1 MGKYIIIGCLLFR
14 SLSTFSQTDWI
25 KKDLG
30 SKVQVKFPNT
40 PTYKLNG
47 KAGTYTA
54 KTKNNLFIVIVQYD
68 VIPNYSDFLKFSDS
82 QKAKM
87 IDIFLDNAVKGMLT
101 YSGNDNVPFNSI
113 QIGNYKGRETSYNA
127 INPATGE
134 NTKYFCKL
142 ISAFNKVFTF
152 QCMYLG
158 EDIDCENE
166 KNIFL
171 NSITLN

>member
-1 MGKYIIIGCLLFR
+1 MGKYIIIACLLFR
-14 SLSTFSQTDWI
+14 SLSAFSQTDWV

-68 VIPNYSDFLKFSDS
+68 VIPYYSDFLKFSNL

-101 YSGNDNVPFNSI
+101 YSGNDEVPFTSI
-113 QIGNYKGRETSYNA
+113 KIGNYAGRETSYNA
-127 INPATGE
+127 INPVTGE

-142 ISAFNKVFTF
+142 ISVFNKLVTL
-152 QCMYLG
+152 QCIYLR
-158 EDIDCENE
+158 EDQECETE
-166 KNIFL
+166 KNVFL
-171 NSITLN
+171 NSITSN